1 MTVTDTKT
9 SLKSLIRAAL
19 NFIALTPSRSIRHML
34 ANFAR
39 AEFVKTVSNF
49 RKKKESHCL
58 VFTFSRTK
66 RELRHFHVVVVQ

>member
-1 MTVTDTKT
+1 MTTVTDTKT

-19 NFIALTPSRSIRHML
+19 NFIALIPSRSIRHML

-49 RKKKESHCL
+49 RKKKKVIALC
-58 VFTFSRTK
+58 SRS
-66 RELRHFHVVVVQ
+66 LAQNVN